1 MLWHKTIGA
10 GGLVGGAFGPSV
22 VSSDTYVDE
31 ANDNG
36 YNFTPSLSGDF
47 EHIVVCCGARKATSG
62 SLRFDSVLT
71 YAPDGGSEIDVP
83 SLIRS
88 NTGGREAVAIYVFEA
103 NDTTPDILVELNAVA
118 YYFQAVVLGVTGLT
132 STTAVDTATDN
143 NLPFDLDA
151 NTVTGGMIV
160 SCHRDRSEEGGLFL
174 TYTNTGIDVA
184 SKLQARGSDGTTTV
198 FFEAIATGE
207 TPRDIQI
214 DSDSTTSAVTSV
226 LASLQ

>member
-22 VSSDTYVDE
+22 VSSDTYVNE

-47 EHIVVCCGARKATSG
+47 EHIVVCCGARKNTSG

-83 SLIRS
+83 ALVRS
-88 NTGGREAVAIYVFEA
+88 NTGGREASAIYVFEA
-103 NDTTPDILVELNAVA
+103 NDTTPDLLVGLNGVA
-118 YYFQAVVLGVTGLT
+118 NYLQVVVLGITGLT

-143 NLPFDLDA
+143 SLPFDLDA

-160 SCHRDRSEEGGLFL
+160 SCHRNRGDDAGSPA
-174 TYTNTGIDVA
+174 TYTNVGIDVN
-184 SKLQARGSDGTTTV
+184 SKIQAVGSDGSTTV

-214 DSDSTTSAVTSV
+214 DSDSTSSGVTAV